1 MKLAFCTEDATDHA
15 VLLAFAQRCV
25 AQPIEVVASELVMA
39 RQGGWTKALQLAPV
53 LARAVFNS
61 EAHGAVFVVDCDG
74 SLQHEA
80 AHNAASTCRHCA
92 LVTAARVDEVLRW
105 PRPGLPPLQFIFA
118 VPVQVLETWLLLAN
132 GSFPTQKEAA
142 SFGVNPTERRALK
155 TALYGTERPSR
166 SDMMETALPIARTAD
181 VARLEA
187 LSLSFAHF
195 ARELREAAQN
205 VAAFAPPD

>member
-15 VLLAFAQRCV
+15 VLFELAQRCV
-25 AQPIEVVASELVMA
+25 AQPIEVVAEDLVMP

-61 EAHGAVFVVDCDG
+61 DAHGAVFVVDCDG
-74 SLQHEA
+74 SPQHEA
-80 AHNAASTCRHCA
+80 AHDAVPTCRHFV
-92 LVTAARVDEVLRW
+92 LVAAAKVDDVLRW

-132 GSFPTQKEAA
+132 GTFPTQKQAA

-166 SDMMETALPIARTAD
+166 PEMMEKALPIARAAD
-181 VARLEA
+181 VTRLES
-187 LSLSFAHF
+187 LSPSFAHF
-195 ARELREAAQN
+195 AEELRDAARN
-205 VAAFAPPD
+205 VAGFTPPA